1 MKVEAEEQVR
11 GDVDLVA
18 PARGRGK
25 PLIVKARPW
34 LLLAPAL
41 IILAVLMIYPLFRVL
56 NLSFQDY
63 GLRQLASGESNYV
76 GFDNYKYVLG
86 TSYLWKTVLPNT
98 VIFALVCVILTVV
111 LGTLVALLL
120 NRLGKFWRIVCLAAI
135 MIAWAVPAI
144 TGTYVWVFLFDPQYG
159 LVATVLSNMGLLEIG
174 SVNWFTNR
182 LGFYAIAVLN
192 VVQTGFPFV
201 SVTVLAGLMTI
212 PKELY
217 EAAEIDGASSWR
229 SFWSVTVPNLRTVF
243 AVVTVLSTI
252 WDFKVFTQIY
262 LMPGGNG
269 GNADV
274 LNLGVWSY
282 TQSFGQGK
290 YGLGSAIAVLLTAVL
305 LLISVIYL
313 RTIFKEDEEI

>member
-1 MKVEAEEQVR
+1 MSVATEEQVR
-11 GDVDLVA
+11 GDIDLDA
-18 PARGRGK
+18 PVGGSHV
-25 PLIVKARPW
+25 PFITKARPW

-41 IILAVLMIYPLFRVL
+41 IILGVLMIYPLFRVV
-56 NLSFQDY
+56 NLSLQDY
-63 GLRQLASGESNYV
+63 GLRQLASGETNYI
-76 GFDNYKYVLG
+76 GFDNYKQILSS
-86 TSYLWKTVLPNT
+86 SYLWTTVLPNT
-98 VIFALVCVILTVV
+98 VGFAVVCVVLTVAI
-111 LGTLVALLL
+111 GTLVALLL
-120 NRLGKFWRIVCLAAI
+120 NRLGTVWRVIALAAI
-135 MIAWAVPAI
+135 MIAWAIPAI

-159 LVATVLSNMGLLEIG
+159 LVATVLSNMGLIELG
-174 SVNWFTNR
+174 SVNWFTTR
-182 LGFYAIAVLN
+182 LGFYGIATLN

-201 SVTVLAGLMTI
+201 AVTVLAGLMTV

-217 EAAEIDGASSWR
+217 EAAELDGAGRWR
-229 SFWSVTVPNLRTVF
+229 QFWSVTVPSLRTVF

-290 YGLGSAIAVLLTAVL
+290 YGLGSAIAVLLTLVL
-305 LLISVIYL
+305 MVITLIYL
-313 RTIFKEDEEI
+313 RTIFKEDEEL